1 MKPEH
6 WQQLDELFHAALERE
21 SAERAAFLD
30 EACAGDEVLRKE
42 VEALIAANEQAGSFM
57 ASPAL
62 EIEGRSFAKD
72 QSDSPSGSMIEQ
84 TIGHYRIIALLGSG
98 GMGEVYLAQD
108 TVLGRKVAL
117 KLLPASFTK
126 DTERLRRF
134 EQEARAAS
142 ALNHPNIV
150 TIHEIGHDGSFH
162 FIAQE
167 FVDGVTLSTYL
178 GSKGPALNETLEI
191 AMQVASA
198 LAAAHAKGIVHRDIK
213 PENIMVDK
221 GTNVLGRQN
230 HVKVLDFGIAK
241 LTELSG
247 TVMKPEATTRLL
259 LKTDEGRAIGTAPYM
274 SPEQVRAESV
284 DARTDIWS
292 LGVVLYEMLTG
303 KQPFAGDTSQDVI
316 ASILK
321 DALPPLPSEFPEAVK
336 WIVKKS
342 LRKDREDRYQTARE
356 LFSDL
361 RDLQGQAEDENIERS
376 TPPQPIVEA
385 TDGGTDSSVVD
396 IQEPATHTA
405 PAPARKTSSAEYLVG
420 KIGQHKRGFVI
431 TAAVLLLMLGG
442 LFYGLIE
449 LWRHNQSGPTLSS
462 QSMKITRLT
471 DNGKA
476 TAAAI
481 SPDGNYVVY
490 AREDEGKQSLWLR
503 QVGPATER
511 EIVPP
516 IDATIVGPTF
526 SRDGNLIYYTAS
538 PTNQD
543 RSDLLPGVLYQV
555 PALGGTSRKVLENI
569 SGPVGLSRD
578 GKRLAFDRNVEG
590 VTHTDSL
597 IVANVD
603 GTEPRTLTTKEGP
616 NYFTGAPAWS
626 PDGKTIVCGAGG
638 VNSLY
643 EIVVAVPVDGG
654 KESWMA
660 SHEWTHVS
668 SAVWLGDG
676 SGLIVLA
683 FMNKTG
689 ELQIWHV
696 SYPGGDVQ
704 RVTNDLNGYLE
715 FSLSLTAD
723 SSALVAVKEDTSARI
738 WATTPGGEDRARQ
751 ITNGKFDGLDG
762 VAWTPDGKILCVMK
776 TGDNTDI
783 WSMNRD
789 GTERKQLTVDGSRKK
804 SPEMSRDGHHIVFTS
819 VRAGDWNIWRMD
831 ADGSNQKQLTT
842 GAWFDSGPKFTP
854 DDQWVLF
861 WSFRGVGSRIIGK
874 VSVEGGEPVPLT
886 DYTSFWPTI
895 SPDGTL
901 IAISYRDEKQ
911 SAAWH
916 LAIIPSA
923 GGQPIKVLNPSSS
936 VFPGTG
942 VGWTPDG
949 KALVYV
955 DTHNGVSNIWSQPID
970 GSPPKQLTNFK
981 SDLIFQSALSPDG
994 RQLVLARGAQT
1005 RDVVLIR
1012 DFR

>member
-6 WQQLDELFHAALERE
+6 WQQLDELFHSALERE
-21 SAERAAFLD
+21 PDERSAFLD
-30 EACAGDEVLRKE
+30 EACTGDESLRKQ
-42 VEALIAANEQAGSFM
+42 VEALVAAHIEAGSFIE
-57 ASPAL
+57 SPAMGV
-62 EIEGRSFAKD
+62 EARGVAAD
-72 QSDSPSGSMIEQ
+72 QENAQVAMTNGETVS
-84 TIGHYRIIALLGSG
+84 HYRIISALGSG
-98 GMGEVYLAQD
+98 GMGDVYLAQD
-108 TVLGRKVAL
+108 TLLGRKVAL
-117 KLLPASFTK
+117 KLLPASFTN
-126 DTERLRRF
+126 DPDRLRRF

-150 TIHEIGHDGSFH
+150 TIHEIGHEGPVH

-167 FVDGVTLSTYL
+167 FIDGVTLRAQMGGQPL
-178 GSKGPALNETLEI
+178 EPNEAI
-191 AMQVASA
+191 AIAIQVASA
-198 LAAAHAKGIVHRDIK
+198 LSAAHAKGIVHRDIK
-213 PENIMVDK
+213 PENIMVDN

-241 LTELSG
+241 LAGLSG

-259 LKTDEGRAIGTAPYM
+259 LKTNEGRAIGTAPYM
-274 SPEQVRAESV
+274 SPEQIRAESI

-292 LGVVLYEMLTG
+292 LGVLLYEMLAG
-303 KQPFAGDTSQDVI
+303 QQPFAGDTSQDVV

-321 DALPPLPSEFPEAVK
+321 DDLRPLPAEFPEAVK
-336 WIVKKS
+336 WILKKA

-361 RDLQGQAEDENIERS
+361 RDLQVQAEDDKVKGS
-376 TPPQPIVEA
+376 TLQPETGANA
-385 TDGGTDSSVVD
+385 TTSSD
-396 IQEPATHTA
+396 QAAIDHRDPATQTVRAAARA
-405 PAPARKTSSAEYLVG
+405 PSNAEYLIG
-420 KIGQHKRGFVI
+420 KIKLHQRSVI
-431 TAAVLLLMLGG
+431 TAAAIG
-442 LFYGLIE
+442 LFVVGGGYALFK
-449 LWRHNQSGPTLSS
+449 LSRRPVQQQAVTHS

-476 TAAAI
+476 TAAGI

-516 IDATIVGPTF
+516 IDGTIVGPTF
-526 SRDGNLIYYTAS
+526 SHDGKLVYYTAS

-555 PALGGTSRKVLENI
+555 AALGGTSRKVLENI

-578 GKRLAFDRNVEG
+578 GKRLAFDRNIEG
-590 VTHTDSL
+590 ATHMDSL

-603 GTEPRTLTTKEGP
+603 GTEPRTLTTKEGQG
-616 NYFTGAPAWS
+616 YFTGAPAWS

-638 VNSLY
+638 PNWLY
-643 EIVVAVPVDGG
+643 ESVVAVPVDGG
-654 KESWMA
+654 KESWIT
-660 SHEWTHVS
+660 SHEWSHVS

-696 SYPGGDVQ
+696 SYPGGEVQ
-704 RVTNDLNGYLE
+704 RVTNELNGYLE

-723 SSALVAVKEDTSARI
+723 SSALVGVQEDTSARI
-738 WATTPGGEDRARQ
+738 WVTTPGGADRARQ
-751 ITNGKFDGLDG
+751 ITDGKFDGLDG
-762 VAWTPDGKILCVMK
+762 VAWTPDGKILCVLK
-776 TGDNTDI
+776 TGDDTDI

-804 SPEMSRDGHHIVFTS
+804 SPEMSRDGGHIVFTS

-831 ADGSNQKQLTT
+831 ADGSSQKQLTKNS
-842 GAWFDSGPKFTP
+842 WFDSGPSFTP
-854 DDQWVLF
+854 DGQWVLF
-861 WSFRGVGSRIIGK
+861 WSFRGAGSRIIGK
-874 VSVEGGEPVPLT
+874 VSIDGGEPVPLT

-895 SPDGTL
+895 SPDGKL

-911 SAAWH
+911 SVAWRF
-916 LAIIPSA
+916 AVISSA
-923 GGQPIKVLNPSSS
+923 GGQPIKVLNPYSS

-981 SDLIFQSALSPDG
+981 SDLIFKSALSSDG
-994 RQLVLARGAQT
+994 RQLVLARGTQS
-1005 RDVVLIR
+1005 RNVVLIR